1 MHDVANK
8 SGAETPSSGEAGAG
22 TGKVVESA
30 KGKKHYVDNGW
41 PFDDG
46 EHAVSEFA
54 TNISGA
60 LSPYGDVEFP
70 LPLDEL
76 PFVQSKTVINR

>member
-1 MHDVANK
+1 MLAVTEKAVTDHAVSDDAVTKQVA
-8 SGAETPSSGEAGAG
+8 T
-22 TGKVVESA
+22 A
-30 KGKKHYVDNGW
+30 KHSKKRYVDNGW